1 MEQTKMFIVVSKLN
15 NLAKVIDATDKNH
28 AINKALRFFDN
39 HLISDLKVL
48 KNLKDAK

>member
-1 MEQTKMFIVVSKLN
+1 MFIVVSKLT

-39 HLISDLKVL
+39 HLLTDFKVL